1 MPQSVWRCNCPICRI
16 TVHKVLN
23 KVAGGR
29 LTVKAKAP
37 ETVEAKPT
45 SEGVAQIP
53 QLSPEMREKVG
64 NRPVEVVKLTPQSP
78 QPPPTQIQQTPSTT
92 KAGGEEKKEEKKS
105 QSQAELPPNVVEKIN
120 MLESELNKIKKYV
133 KASIDGIKAT
143 LVDLRS
149 AMAELSN
156 PFNILRKYA
165 DLFSGTEQQQQ
176 QTQQPAQNP
185 TQVATVVQPSIQP
198 VIPVIQY
205 PIVQPMQQQNAENKS
220 AEEEPKKEVI
230 QEKEERKE
238 NARIDYGLYVKL
250 AQWVNKII
258 DQIPPD
264 MLEKL
269 VDNYIDIGVI
279 DENIGKALKKIIKTV
294 NELRSLGLSIDEQ
307 AKYLRELVHAIGLSN
322 GEVAEKVLPATEK
335 AEESA
340 AKDLLDLIDKG

>member
-1 MPQSVWRCNCPICRI
+1 MPRSVWRCNCPICRI

-29 LTVKAKAP
+29 LTVKAKTP
-37 ETVEAKPT
+37 ENIKAKPV
-45 SEGVAQIP
+45 SEGAAEIP
-53 QLSPEMREKVG
+53 QLSPEMRRKIG
-64 NRPVEVVKLTPQSP
+64 NRPVEVVKLTPQPP
-78 QPPPTQIQQTPSTT
+78 QPSVQTQQTPPTT
-92 KAGGEEKKEEKKS
+92 KAGGGEKKS
-105 QSQAELPPNVVEKIN
+105 QPQPQAEPPPNVVKRIN
-120 MLESELNKIKKYV
+120 MLESEINKIKKYV

-143 LVDLRS
+143 LIDLRS

-165 DLFSGTEQQQQ
+165 DLFSGTDQQQQ
-176 QTQQPAQNP
+176 QTQQPTQNS
-185 TQVATVVQPSIQP
+185 TQAATVVQPSIQP

-220 AEEEPKKEVI
+220 AEEESKKEVI

-307 AKYLRELVHAIGLSN
+307 AKYLRELVRAIGLSN

-335 AEESA
+335 AEESV

>member
-1 MPQSVWRCNCPICRI
+1 
-16 TVHKVLN
+16 VLN

-29 LTVKAKAP
+29 ITVKAKATESVRTKP
-37 ETVEAKPT
+37 PGEET
-45 SEGVAQIP
+45 AQIP

-64 NRPVEVVKLTPQSP
+64 NRPVEVVKLTPQPP
-78 QPPPTQIQQTPSTT
+78 QTPPQIQQAPPTT
-92 KAGGEEKKEEKKS
+92 KAGGEEKKEEKEEKKP
-105 QSQAELPPNVVEKIN
+105 QPQVELPPNVVEKIN
-120 MLESELNKIKKYV
+120 MLESEVNKIKKYV

-165 DLFSGTEQQQQ
+165 DLFGGTEQ
-176 QTQQPAQNP
+176 QTQQPTQNP
-185 TQVATVVQPSIQP
+185 TQAATVVQPSIQP

-205 PIVQPMQQQNAENKS
+205 PIVQPMQQQISSEKEPS
-220 AEEEPKKEVI
+220 KEDVAEEVKQENVEKKEST
-230 QEKEERKE
+230 
-238 NARIDYGLYVKL
+238 RIDYGLYVKL

-294 NELRSLGLSIDEQ
+294 NELRALGLSIEEQ
-307 AKYLRELVHAIGLSN
+307 AKYLKELVYALGLSN
-322 GEVAEKVLPATEK
+322 GEVVERVLPAAGK

>member
-1 MPQSVWRCNCPICRI
+1 M
-16 TVHKVLN
+16 LN

-120 MLESELNKIKKYV
+120 MLESEINKIKKYV